1 MPVIAGN
8 RFEGRHVDLRPYI
21 LYGEDIYVMPGGL
34 TRVALKIRIPRCQFF
49 SGRRKQGYVGAVG
62 RGFHGP
68 NRGRQWSRVL
78 MLSRLADS
86 LYWTSRYLERVEN
99 TARLVSVNSYLT
111 VDLPAETPLPDRFG
125 DRHPDGTFQSLF
137 ELQRAR
143 SIGFA
148 LYVSEVFKKSESPAQ
163 CGRGPGRFAEEE
175 AGRSP
180 E

>member
-1 MPVIAGN
+1 
-8 RFEGRHVDLRPYI
+8 
-21 LYGEDIYVMPGGL
+21 
-34 TRVALKIRIPRCQFF
+34 
-49 SGRRKQGYVGAVG
+49 
-62 RGFHGP
+62 
-68 NRGRQWSRVL
+68 
-78 MLSRLADS
+78 MLSRVADS

-111 VDLPAETPLPDRFG
+111 VDLPAETPLPNRFG

-163 CGRGPGRFAEEE
+163 CGRGSGRFAEEE
-175 AGRSP
+175 EGRSP